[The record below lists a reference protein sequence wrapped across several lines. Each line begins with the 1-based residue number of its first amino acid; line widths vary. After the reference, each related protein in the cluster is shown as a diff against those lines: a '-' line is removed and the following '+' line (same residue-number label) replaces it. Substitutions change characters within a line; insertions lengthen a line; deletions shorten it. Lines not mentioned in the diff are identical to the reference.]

1 VRDVLATAKKV
12 LREAAQGEDTAAL
25 REKAEDLREMMDSVS
40 KLSSDRLNALEQALP
55 LAEHFVD
62 AHNVLNQWMDGM
74 EDDMATLDSPA
85 IRPDQIMKL
94 QDKTQAFIQA
104 INEHKPLVDKLNKT
118 GGALMKLCNEE
129 DAGKVDEIMHADNER
144 YNALKVHLR
153 EKQQALEKALQ
164 ETSQFKDKL
173 DGMLNALESTA
184 DQVNNA
190 EPISAHPDKIREQID
205 ENAAII
211 DDVKKREDAFTA
223 VKKQANE
230 VINKAPNKNDPAVK
244 DIKQKLDRLNSL
256 WDQIQK
262 ATKTRGKN
270 LDEALVLSE
279 RFWSELQA
287 IMEKLDALQD
297 ALKSQEPPAVEP
309 KAIQKQ
315 QDVLHDIK
323 KDIEKVKPDV
333 GHCRQSGQTLMKIVG
348 DQDKPEIKKNIEDLD
363 SAWDNITALFAKR
376 EENLIDAMEKA
387 MEFHETLQVIQAN
400 VSLSTIKSFL

>member
-1 VRDVLATAKKV
+1 
-12 LREAAQGEDTAAL
+12 
-25 REKAEDLREMMDSVS
+25 
-40 KLSSDRLNALEQALP
+40 
-55 LAEHFVD
+55 
-62 AHNVLNQWMDGM
+62 
-74 EDDMATLDSPA
+74 
-85 IRPDQIMKL
+85 MKL
-94 QDKTQAFIQA
+94 QDKTQAFVQS

-118 GGALMKLCNEE
+118 GGALVKLCNDD

-211 DDVKKREDAFTA
+211 DDVKKREDAFNA
-223 VKKQANE
+223 VKKTASD

-262 ATKTRGKN
+262 ATTNREKN
-270 LDEALVLSE
+270 LDEALKLAE
-279 RFWSELQA
+279 KFWAELQA

-297 ALKSQEPPAVEP
+297 TLKSQEPPAVEP

-315 QDVLHDIK
+315 QNVLQDIK

-333 GHCRQSGQTLMKIVG
+333 SQCRQSGQNLMKICG
-348 DQDKPEIKKNIEDLD
+348 DQDKPEIKKNIADLD

-387 MEFHETLQVIQAN
+387 MEFHETLEALLRFLDKSEKRLNGLGPIGSDIDAVKRQIKDLSDFKSDVDPMMVKVEALNRSVIFYVNLLMILTRQY
-400 VSLSTIKSFL
+400 LP